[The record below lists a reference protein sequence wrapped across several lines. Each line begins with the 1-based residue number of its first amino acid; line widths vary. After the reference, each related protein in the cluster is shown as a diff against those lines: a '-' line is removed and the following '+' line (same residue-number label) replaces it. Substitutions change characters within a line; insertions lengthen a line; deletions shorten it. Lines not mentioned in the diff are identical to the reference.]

1 MNRMTCAGIAVAMLL
16 SGGCTQDSSTPQTG
30 APQVAASRS
39 AAAQSSG
46 PLIVFDMVTP
56 GERRTVSPN
65 WAAINAQPLGSQGNP
80 VRTLMPQGQQ
90 AYLRRLVC
98 PDGTTPA
105 FRRIR
110 NVGPG
115 PYTTIVDAY
124 DVRCG
129 ATSQTVYLDMYHP
142 NYIEPRAVPG
152 FTLRP

>member
-1 MNRMTCAGIAVAMLL
+1 MNRMTRAGMAVALL
-16 SGGCTQDSSTPQTG
+16 LVGGCTQDGSTPQTA
-30 APQVAASRS
+30 AP
-39 AAAQSSG
+39 QSSG
-46 PLIVFDMVTP
+46 TLVVLDMTTP

-65 WAAINAQPLGSQGNP
+65 WAAINAQPLGTQGNP

-98 PDGTTPA
+98 PDGATPA

-129 ATSQTVYLDMYHP
+129 ASSQTVYLDMYHP
-142 NYIEPRAVPG
+142 NYVEQFPVPG
-152 FTLRP
+152 FALRPAV